1 MSDLNEDAHVERFE
15 KLKGETL
22 DLLGGNQQWMLF
34 EEIALEHEAC
44 DGEVDR
50 DELLVALEELI
61 AEGLIEHREDNDG
74 EDEYRW
80 HEPNAGES
88 MDAKVRRLETENA
101 RLEDEA
107 VGMRRQL
114 VEQAERIEQL
124 ERELA
129 ERRES
134 LL

>member
-1 MSDLNEDAHVERFE
+1 
-15 KLKGETL
+15 
-22 DLLGGNQQWMLF
+22 
-34 EEIALEHEAC
+34 
-44 DGEVDR
+44 
-50 DELLVALEELI
+50 
-61 AEGLIEHREDNDG
+61 
-74 EDEYRW
+74 
-80 HEPNAGES
+80 